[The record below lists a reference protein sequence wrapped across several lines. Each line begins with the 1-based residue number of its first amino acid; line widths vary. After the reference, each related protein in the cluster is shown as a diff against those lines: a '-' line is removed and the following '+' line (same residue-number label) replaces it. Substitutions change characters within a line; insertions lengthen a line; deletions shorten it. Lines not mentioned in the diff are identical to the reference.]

1 MSWAVTDIKDQIAK
15 HEGRT
20 GQIEERA
27 CTVKDSDFAPYQ
39 IHHDM
44 DLSTNCKDLQIRLR
58 CNNISIFQSEDLNVW
73 CEDFSK
79 LLIPEWRYDRICEA
93 ASVESDTI
101 TRKGHQNPR
110 FTKWSDNSKEKMY
123 KWNVCIQQS
132 ANETGH
138 HLCSTN
144 RGLAAAEAAL
154 SWDALSRKSW
164 RKAGGATLGLEG
176 HGIKARS
183 KTKYRG
189 MLSELKK
196 FKKNV

>member
-1 MSWAVTDIKDQIAK
+1 MLLKELKTLHKVYQDGNNYTKMSWAVTDIKDQIAK
-15 HEGRT
+15 HKGRT

-27 CTVKDSDFAPYQ
+27 CTVKDRVFAPYQ

-58 CNNISIFQSEDLNVW
+58 CNNISIFQSEDPNVW

-93 ASVESDTI
+93 ALVESDTT
-101 TRKGHQNPR
+101 TRKGHQNPDGQGLQNDQTTQKKR
-110 FTKWSDNSKEKMY
+110 CTSEMSVSSK
-123 KWNVCIQQS
+123 S
-132 ANETGH
+132 ANKTGH

-154 SWDALSRKSW
+154 SWDTLSRK
-164 RKAGGATLGLEG
+164 RAEGRLEEQ
-176 HGIKARS
+176 R
-183 KTKYRG
+183 
-189 MLSELKK
+189 
-196 FKKNV
+196 